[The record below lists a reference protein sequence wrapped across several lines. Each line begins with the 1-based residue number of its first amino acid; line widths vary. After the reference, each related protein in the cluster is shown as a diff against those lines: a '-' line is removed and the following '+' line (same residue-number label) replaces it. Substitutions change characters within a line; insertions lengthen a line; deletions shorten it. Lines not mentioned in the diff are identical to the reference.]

1 MRNLRRIRDSA
12 LIVMGVI
19 LLVAGL
25 IWVYQTKNFLDK
37 AVEAKGVII
46 DFVEEKTYEGVVYRF
61 IIQFVDERT
70 GEEITIVTKAG
81 IQPRTYAY
89 QHSPEFLGQ
98 EIDILYD
105 PENPHN
111 AMINSFLDIWL
122 GPILVIGLGGI
133 FSSVGLTLLAFDVCR
148 RRTAERLPFQEASI
162 NHLPKEKAK
171 L

>member
-1 MRNLRRIRDSA
+1 LRNLRRVRDSA
-12 LIVMGVI
+12 LIVIGVI
-19 LLVAGL
+19 LLFAGF

-37 AVEAKGVII
+37 AIAAKGVII

-89 QHSPEFLGQ
+89 GPSPEFLGW

-122 GPILVIGLGGI
+122 GPILVIGFGGI
-133 FSSVGLTLLAFDVCR
+133 FSSVGLTLLAFDARR
-148 RRTAERLPFQEASI
+148 RRTVEHLPLQKVNI
-162 NHLPKEKAK
+162 NHLPQRKD
-171 L
+171 